1 MLKPSLI
8 LCSRNL
14 QWVLVQ
20 VFPRLRAWPIRD
32 WPTLLGKANEL
43 ESDPFERIGLIAGL
57 VLVTW
62 LLRPPDDMEASFLL
76 LFFTQMVLAVPLLF
90 VIAGP
95 LYLRRIRRGLQEAY
109 RQEHP
114 SPEAPRPEGE

>member
-8 LCSRNL
+8 LRSRNL

-20 VFPRLRAWPIRD
+20 VFPRLRAWSIQD
-32 WPTLLGKANEL
+32 WPAVLGTANAL
-43 ESDPFERIGLIAGL
+43 EYDRFERIGLIAGL

-62 LLRPPDDMEASFLL
+62 LLRPPENMEASFLL
-76 LFFTQMVLAVPLLF
+76 IFFTQMVLAVPLLL
-90 VIAGP
+90 VVAGP

-114 SPEAPRPEGE
+114 SPEVPRPEGK

>member
-8 LCSRNL
+8 LRSRNL

-20 VFPRLRAWPIRD
+20 VFPRLRAWSIQD
-32 WPTLLGKANEL
+32 WPAVLGKANAL
-43 ESDPFERIGLIAGL
+43 EYDQFERISLIAGL
-57 VLVTW
+57 VVVTW
-62 LLRPPDDMEASFLL
+62 LLRPLEDTQASIPLV
-76 LFFTQMVLAVPLLF
+76 FFTQMVLALPLLV

-114 SPEAPRPEGE
+114 SPEVPRPEGK